1 MTRIPGADLA
11 TRVDSR
17 TRLWRQGDIVELGA
31 IAWLATPA
39 APLTIQSA
47 AAEGDELSCIVAE
60 ASRLAI
66 VSQTC
71 DIVRDCQTRPFLLL
85 APTVV
90 LEEPTAGEARRGSRP
105 RFAQLPGIGEDTFVD
120 LDRIV
125 TIEKSLVMEAEPT
138 RGLPDESSQRRFGLS
153 VARAFSRFAFPDD
166 LVISLRGLVARARD
180 KHGRESHEGRAL
192 RGLEEIRVTGSP
204 SWSALGIDVF
214 VTFAPATRE
223 DAEEVMSEEEW
234 DEVVDGWIR
243 RTEPFGAIKS
253 VDGAMIPLDELTARE
268 YIDSDVLDL
277 DYLSGEPET
286 LG

>member
-1 MTRIPGADLA
+1 MTRIPDAGLA
-11 TRVDSR
+11 ARVNSC
-17 TRLWRQGDIVELGA
+17 TRLWRQGDILELGVTT
-31 IAWLATPA
+31 WLATPA
-39 APLTIQSA
+39 AALTIQSA
-47 AAEGDELSCIVAE
+47 TAEGDELSCIVSE
-60 ASRLAI
+60 AGRLAI

-85 APTVV
+85 ASVIV
-90 LEEPTAGEARRGSRP
+90 LEEPAAGEARRGSRP

-125 TIEKSLVMEAEPT
+125 TIEKSLVMEAEPI
-138 RGLPDESSQRRFGLS
+138 RGLSDESSQRRFGLS

-180 KHGRESHEGRAL
+180 KHGRESIEGRAL

-204 SWSALGIDVF
+204 SWDSPEIDVF

-223 DAEEVMSEEEW
+223 EAEEVMSEEEW
-234 DEVVDGWIR
+234 DNVVDGWIR
-243 RTEPFGAIKS
+243 RTEPFGAIRS

-277 DYLSGEPET
+277 DYLTWNEGAT
-286 LG
+286 